1 MIKPLLMRPWVSAR
15 HHPDDDRSSTRMALR
30 EAEYKAEHL
39 AAKVRLA
46 IVLLFGAQIAMASL
60 ALGRVNT
67 WIIVIYGLNVAATL
81 VAAVLT
87 RPSLYRVWVPWTLA
101 TLDGATLLIILS
113 GGAVEVLGGA
123 FAPAMTYS
131 WVLFLLLALTAMR
144 YDARLVI
151 YTSLLFSAVL
161 AWVILA
167 DSGTTPASDSSF
179 DETINALHGLGPN
192 TARLTVL
199 LLTGLI
205 LAGMVARGRRSI
217 VEAVEATRRTENL
230 ARQFARPVAR
240 LLADAEDAALR
251 QGRRHNVAIL
261 FADVRGFTA
270 LAEQLEPAPLVDFL
284 NEFRRRSTWAI
295 ESQGGIVDKFV
306 GDNVMG
312 VFGAIDPGPED
323 AVHALTAAQRLLE
336 TINRWNEQR
345 QQHGVFPVAIGI
357 GLHYGPVFTGLV
369 GTEERQEFTV
379 MGDVVNTAHRIEEL
393 TKELG
398 TSLLVSAQLMEAA
411 GLSAEDGGWLPL
423 PLQSLRGRSEPV
435 RLFVRSSPNGARAT
449 KHDGSGAQTSAGSA
463 RL

>member
-1 MIKPLLMRPWVSAR
+1 MLASLAMIRSRLMQSWASAR
-15 HHPDDDRSSTRMALR
+15 RHPGDNRTSTRIALQ
-30 EAEYKAEHL
+30 EAEYRAERL
-39 AAKVRLA
+39 AAKARLV
-46 IVLLFGAQIAMASL
+46 IVVLFGAQIVAASL
-60 ALGRVNT
+60 ALGRFNT
-67 WIIVIYGLNVAATL
+67 WIVVIYGLNVAATL

-87 RPSLYRVWVPWTLA
+87 RPGFYRRWVPWMLA
-101 TLDGATLLIILS
+101 TLDGTTLLIILS

-123 FAPAMTYS
+123 FAPAVTYS

-151 YTSLLFSAVL
+151 YSSLLFSAVL
-161 AWVILA
+161 AWVMLTGPA
-167 DSGTTPASDSSF
+167 TVTAPDSTF
-179 DETINALHGLGPN
+179 DETMNALHGPGPN

-217 VEAVEATRRTENL
+217 VEAVEATRRIENL
-230 ARQFARPVAR
+230 ARQFARPVAA
-240 LLADAEDAALR
+240 LLADTEAVALK

-270 LAEQLEPAPLVDFL
+270 LAEQLEPAILVDFL
-284 NEFRRRSTWAI
+284 SEFRRRSTWAI
-295 ESQGGIVDKFV
+295 ESHGGVVDKFV

-323 AVHALTAAQRLLE
+323 AIHALEAAQNLLE
-336 TINRWNEQR
+336 TINRWNEER
-345 QQHGVFPVAIGI
+345 QQQSAPPVALGI

-379 MGDVVNTAHRIEEL
+379 IGDVVNTAHRIEGL

-398 TSLLVSAQLMEAA
+398 TSLLVSAQIMEAT
-411 GLSAEDGGWLPL
+411 GLSPEEAGWMPL
-423 PLQSLRGRSEPV
+423 PLQSLRGRTEPV
-435 RLFVRSSPNGARAT
+435 RLFVRSSPHGV
-449 KHDGSGAQTSAGSA
+449 
-463 RL
+463 